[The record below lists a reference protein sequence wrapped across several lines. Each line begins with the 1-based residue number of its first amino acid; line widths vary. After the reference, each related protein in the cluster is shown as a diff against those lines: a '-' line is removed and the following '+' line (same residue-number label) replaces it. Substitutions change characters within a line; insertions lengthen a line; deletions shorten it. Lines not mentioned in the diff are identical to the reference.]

1 MMFGGLE
8 TVVGLMAP
16 ALVEGFKS
24 MVVKWTGGVQPKS
37 IDDVAKLADI
47 DVRRLEAIAKLDT
60 PVGTPS
66 QWVIDYRAIF
76 RYFAVTLI
84 WFFTGI
90 SIVAQ
95 APMEVTEMLLSL
107 AGMTLSFIIG
117 ERMMLNFNR
126 K

>member
-24 MVVKWTGGVQPKS
+24 IIVKFTGGVQPKS

-90 SIVAQ
+90 SIIAQ

>member
-1 MMFGGLE
+1 MIFGGLE

-16 ALVEGFKS
+16 ALMEGFKS
-24 MVVKWTGGVQPKS
+24 LVVKWTGGVQPTS
-37 IDDVAKLADI
+37 IEDVAKLADI

-84 WFFTGI
+84 WVFTGI
-90 SIVAQ
+90 CIFVGVA
-95 APMEVTEMLLSL
+95 PDILEMMLSL

>member
-1 MMFGGLE
+1 MIFGGLE

-24 MVVKWTGGVQPKS
+24 LVVKWTGGVQPKS

-90 SIVAQ
+90 SIIAQ
-95 APMEVTEMLLSL
+95 APAEITEMLLTL

>member
-1 MMFGGLE
+1 MILGGLE
-8 TVVGLMAP
+8 MVAGLMAP

-24 MVVKWTGGVQPKS
+24 IIVKFTGGVQPKS

-90 SIVAQ
+90 AIIAG
-95 APMEVTEMLLSL
+95 APVEVTELLLSM
-107 AGMTLSFIIG
+107 AGTTLSFIIG
-117 ERMMLNFNR
+117 ERMLLNFNR

>member
-24 MVVKWTGGVQPKS
+24 VIVKWTGGVQPKS

-90 SIVAQ
+90 SIIAQ